1 MATREQLD
9 QLRLAPR
16 AKTGAVL
23 LNERFPDIQ
32 FTSGLRDTRA
42 QARVMASNQLRKPF
56 WIKNTYIHG
65 RDLQQLI
72 DAQGPQLLTQVAL
85 QEFIQNWLESR
96 SVEDLAGFS
105 RHLGGYA
112 FDIKPIVDHKGDTTA
127 LGFDVLAFVHTVV
140 LPEKFLQ
147 WEGGLQVW
155 HLQFIPTEEV

>member
-32 FTSGLRDTRA
+32 FTSGLRDIQA
-42 QARVMASNQLRKPF
+42 QARVMATNQLRKPF
-56 WIKNTYIHG
+56 WIRDTYLRGKELQRLLDTQTLNTQLE
-65 RDLQQLI
+65 LQ
-72 DAQGPQLLTQVAL
+72 A
-85 QEFIQNWLESR
+85 FIQKWLEGQTS
-96 SVEDLAGFS
+96 EQLAQLS

-112 FDIKPIVDHKGDTTA
+112 FDIKPSVDRKGYTNTQ
-127 LGFDVLAFVHTVV
+127 GFDMISFIHTVV
-140 LPEKFLQ
+140 QPEKFLQ
-147 WEGGLQVW
+147 WEGGLQIW